1 MTKLK
6 QLLVSMMFAAFMAQT
21 PGCALLVGGAAAGAA
36 AGGVSSVKESH
47 EHHYSAMTYTGTVLA
62 NIVYFPAKVLFAGG
76 GALTSG
82 IAYLAT
88 LGNPAPSDQIWDA
101 SVDGDYVVTPAMV
114 AGDRPVQFVGR
125 G

>member
-1 MTKLK
+1 MTVTKR
-6 QLLVSMMFAAFMAQT
+6 LVVAIIVTFFVAQT

-36 AGGVSSVKESH
+36 AGGVSSVRASE

-82 IAYLAT
+82 IVYLGTFGRRA
-88 LGNPAPSDQIWDA
+88 PADQIWDA

-114 AGDRPVQFVGR
+114 AGDRPVQFVG
-125 G
+125 